1 MKLVDIIISLVI
13 LFSLCLVTYKVKEN
27 FSNNNNNSNNK
38 NADVACDG
46 LDWINCMKKDGC
58 SNHSIYAS
66 TPIFQEK
73 LKTKGFD
80 DSGNSL
86 YKATGFDERKQTNG
100 QYTGSN
106 MAEICL
112 TQKQFNEFMDSPK
125 ENVDPCS
132 IVNENE
138 CGDGM
143 WGVYPKYHCSFNN
156 ETKKCARTQC
166 KDLNNEDCDGEKGK
180 VNDCQIFEN
189 KCMTKDDI
197 NKIKNKCKMNHGNPV
212 ECEKDDECS
221 VYNLNRIN
229 PDFLLGNVTNEFLKN
244 NNLSPN
250 HENKSKFKQSY
261 CYRKSIIDN
270 IMKNKDAKNE
280 MFPCNLHHGNSIECE
295 KDETCSSYNTERINP
310 RFLLGNIKNEV
321 LKNSELSPGHSN
333 KNQFKESYCFTK
345 SKINK
350 IMENDD
356 AKNELFPCTVFHG
369 KEELCNKEVNC
380 EVFNVGKLNTNFL
393 LGNFN
398 DEFLQGIEVSPNYND
413 ETEFKNTYCYSKKHI
428 EEINKRKSSRDKMF
442 SKNYYNEALTGIKG
456 SGYRGKQ
463 NVTVSGRTCQKWTE
477 QTPHKHT
484 ITPSNYP
491 NYGLGE
497 HNYCRNP
504 NNEETIWCYTNKAD
518 KRWEYCQPKYRYN
531 SKGERVDAEIQ
542 YEDSELMIDNGI
554 NYRGKQNQ
562 SVSGQKCQPWNEGIN
577 SEKGDECT
585 TLLKKYYNLQ
595 SSGISAQ
602 EILKLN
608 KDCKNDNK
616 IYTHNFDPKGKYKT
630 SGLDENYCRNPKG
643 EFNTIGCITENGW
656 SDCVPKDV
664 KIDNRTFK
672 VVYSK

>member
-27 FSNNNNNSNNK
+27 FSNNNNNK
-38 NADVACDG
+38 NTDVECDG
-46 LDWINCMKKDGC
+46 LNWIKCMKKDGC

-80 DSGNSL
+80 DSGTSL
-86 YKATGFDERKQTNG
+86 YKATGFGERKQTNG
-100 QYTGSN
+100 EYTGDN

-125 ENVDPCS
+125 EDVDPCS
-132 IVNENE
+132 SVNETQ
-138 CGDGM
+138 CGKGS
-143 WGVYPKYHCSFNN
+143 WGVYPKHHCSFN
-156 ETKKCARTQC
+156 EKTKKCARTQC
-166 KDLNNEDCDGEKGK
+166 KDLNNEDCIGEKGN
-180 VNDCQIFEN
+180 VNNCQYFEN
-189 KCMTKDDI
+189 QCMTKDDVI
-197 NKIKNKCKMNHGNPV
+197 KIKNKCKMNHGNPE

-250 HENKSKFKQSY
+250 HEDKSKFKQSY

-295 KDETCSSYNTERINP
+295 KDESCSSYNTERINP

-321 LKNSELSPGHSN
+321 LKNSDLSPGHSN
-333 KNQFKESYCFTK
+333 KNQFKGSYCFTK

-350 IMENDD
+350 IMENGD

-369 KEELCNKEVNC
+369 KEEQCNKEDNC

-393 LGNFN
+393 LGNFK
-398 DEFLQGIEVSPNYND
+398 DEFLQGIEVSPNHND
-413 ETEFKNTYCYSKKHI
+413 ETEFKNSYCYGKKHI
-428 EEINKRKSSRDKMF
+428 EEINKRKKSNDKMF

-456 SGYRGKQ
+456 SGYRGTQ

-477 QTPHKHT
+477 KKPFIKYP

-504 NNEETIWCYTNKAD
+504 DNKETIWCYTTDD
-518 KRWEYCQPKYRYN
+518 KKIWEFCQPKYSYN
-531 SKGERVDAEIQ
+531 SKGERVDAKIQ
-542 YEDSELMIDNGI
+542 YEDSELIIGKGS

-562 SVSGQKCQPWNEGIN
+562 SKFGQKCQPWIEGVN
-577 SEKGDECT
+577 TDKKGDECT
-585 TLLKKYYNLQ
+585 TLLKKYYNQQ
-595 SSGISAQ
+595 SSGISDQ
-602 EILKLN
+602 EISKFI
-608 KDCKNDNK
+608 KECKIDNK
-616 IYTHNFDPKGKYKT
+616 IYTHNFNPNGNYKT

-664 KIDNRTFK
+664 KIDDRTFK